1 MLAHDSEEPI
11 EEQCMIADTDS
22 IPPGGTSWR
31 LVLGVIALALIVA
44 FCARGGNFVD
54 QLPDEAHL
62 VDGKLFDEERRA
74 MCGPSL
80 ENGQLV
86 VVNMIYSDDKTTWI
100 REATTLFTRKCP
112 NVAIRATA
120 IADIEAADG
129 IAEGRLSTLAW
140 SPAGDLA
147 ARYLH
152 QRQREMGQKNLLNVH
167 ESISLVKSPIVF
179 LMWED
184 RLHVGVDMVARLATR
199 EGGWKETLCPLVPRD
214 TPHLELMPLEEKV
227 PGTWIDLYKFAHA
240 SPPPKLLPGQPEKNV
255 VPNIEYVR
263 PMPTL
268 DDLRSWGRVKFVH
281 TSPTHSAA
289 GLDVLYLMMYDYV
302 LPPYERRSELAE
314 QIAKSRAHRSKV
326 PLVVRGDIVAEDL
339 QHAFEKKRDS
349 LRRWLERCEAGLA
362 PAPKSAKLLTEDLI
376 NVGPSRYDG
385 VITYEHYVFS
395 IFAALDEHALDLPD
409 VRVIYPEPTLLNE
422 HPVYYFDHADTTE
435 EEKEARSRWIAFLRS
450 PETQLLAISHGFRP
464 SNPEVNVRSEGPEH
478 NPFMNARR
486 YGVNFEVPIIEPP
499 RLGGDVVKDLI
510 NLWKDATGRN

>member
-1 MLAHDSEEPI
+1 MTKESPRKSAKESFDG
-11 EEQCMIADTDS
+11 DF
-22 IPPGGTSWR
+22 IPPGNMTWR
-31 LVLGVIALALIVA
+31 LVLGVIALALVVA
-44 FCARGGNFVD
+44 FCARGGNFVN

-62 VDGKLFDEERRA
+62 VDGKLFDKERRA

-86 VVNMIYSDDKTTWI
+86 VVDMIYSDDKIAWI
-100 REATTLFTRKCP
+100 KEATTQFTRKCP

-120 IADIEAADG
+120 HPDIDAADG

-140 SPAGDLA
+140 SPADDLA

-152 QRQREMGQKNLLNVH
+152 ERQREMGQQKLLDIH
-167 ESISLVKSPIVF
+167 ESISLVKSPMVI
-179 LMWED
+179 LAWED
-184 RLHVGVDMVARLATR
+184 RLHVGLDILIRIATR
-199 EGGWKETLCPLVPRD
+199 EGAWKETLCPMIPREI
-214 TPHLELMPLEEKV
+214 PNLELMPLEEKV

-240 SPPPKLLPGQPEKNV
+240 TPSPKLLPGQPENKDV
-255 VPNIEYVR
+255 LPNLEYVR
-263 PMPTL
+263 PMPSL
-268 DDLRSWGRVKFVH
+268 DALRSWGRVKMVH
-281 TSPTHSAA
+281 TSPTQSAA
-289 GLDVLYLMMYDYV
+289 GLEVLYLMMYDYV
-302 LPPYERRSELAE
+302 LPPHERRSELAE
-314 QIAKSRAHRSKV
+314 QIAKSRTHRSKT

-339 QHAFEKKRDS
+339 QHAFTKKRDG

-385 VITYEHYVFS
+385 VITYEHYIFS

-409 VRVIYPEPTLLNE
+409 VRVVYPEPTLMNE

-435 EEKEARSRWIAFLRS
+435 EQKEARSRWIAFLRS
-450 PETQLLAISHGFRP
+450 PEIQRLAIDHGFRP
-464 SNPEVNVRSEGPEH
+464 SNPEVSIRSEGPEH
-478 NPFMNARR
+478 NPFMSSRR
-486 YGVNFEVPIIEPP
+486 FGVNFEVPIIEPP